1 MRRLGLTILLCS
13 LPGFAL
19 PLDPLP
25 GNPVPFRFTAYPE
38 ASGALFAN
46 PAGFPW
52 LKNQDIS
59 VTWSFTDS
67 TWEGFDGVIM
77 QGTEGGLGGWWEDR
91 ASLRR
96 FDTAAGFRVND
107 LFTLGTGF
115 SWFDPTVE
123 DHPLDGAT
131 FFTAGACVR
140 PSNRFSAGLSFRNS
154 VRDYDQHMSAGIAMR
169 PAGNLFTVTADWAW
183 SDWDIDDGDWQ
194 AGLETVPMAG
204 FILRGAF
211 SEDLVTAGLQVDFQ
225 RAGARGAVLID
236 DGSYIGGTGSIIIRS
251 DNAPSVLNASGHYIE
266 YCADNS
272 SEEPS
277 RRFLGPRSPSF
288 SEQMVFL
295 RRAAQDPDVPGL
307 LVDYSDFSLNAAQ
320 TEELREVMVSFRREG
335 KPVYA
340 FMEYGN
346 TASFYSA
353 SVARRIC
360 MHPAGQISINGF
372 TSYTPFL
379 RGFLDRLGI
388 FPDLMHIGDFKSASD
403 MLTRTDMTDAQ
414 REATLAL
421 LQSAKD
427 EIVRGLADG
436 RGYEPAQA
444 RALFE
449 NSPYWGARARQISL
463 VDTLLHPDQF
473 HGFVEEQEGRAL
485 SIISTGE
492 YESGIPV
499 GTGWLPDPRVAIVVA
514 TGNIINGESGGS
526 IMGVN
531 MGSDTITGLLE
542 RASSAPGVKAI
553 VLRIDSGGGDAMA
566 SDDMY
571 RAVQRIR
578 EKMPVVVSM
587 GSVAASG
594 GYYMACGADAI
605 FADRLTVTG
614 SIGIITGKFVFG
626 DLLERIGINVET
638 VSVDPAGSPGN
649 PFEPYTEEE
658 WQREFEAMRGGY
670 ELFVNT
676 VAEGRGMTFAQVD
689 SIGQGRVWSGSDAL
703 RLGLVDYNGGVADAV
718 LHAAEL
724 AGISGGFPE
733 IVLFPEPS
741 AVGSF
746 STGIPSLSSLGSL
759 ASHPLF
765 TGGGYLYLGDG
776 LR

>member
-1 MRRLGLTILLCS
+1 MKRLCTVILLCS
-13 LPGFAL
+13 LPALAL

-52 LKNQDIS
+52 LKSEDLA

-77 QGTEGGLGGWWEDR
+77 QGYQGGLGGWWEDR
-91 ASLRR
+91 QNLRR

-115 SWFDPTVE
+115 SWFDPTIE
-123 DHPLDGAT
+123 DHPLEGAT
-131 FFTAGACVR
+131 FFTAGACIR
-140 PSNRFSAGLSFRNS
+140 QSNNMSAGLSWRS
-154 VRDYDQHMSAGIAMR
+154 GVRDYDQHMSAGIALR
-169 PAGNLFTVTADWAW
+169 PVGTLFTVTADWAW
-183 SDWDIDDGDWQ
+183 NDWDLGDGDWQ
-194 AGLETVPMAG
+194 AGLEAVPLPG
-204 FILRGAF
+204 FTLRGAF
-211 SEDLVTAGLQVDFQ
+211 TEDMVTAGLQVDFQ
-225 RAGARGAVLID
+225 RGGARGAVVID
-236 DGSYIGGTGSIIIRS
+236 DGSYMGGTGAVVIRS
-251 DNAPSVLNASGHYIE
+251 DNAPSVLNASGSYIE
-266 YCADNS
+266 YHADNS
-272 SEEPS
+272 SEEPA
-277 RRFLGPRSPSF
+277 RRFLGPRTASF
-288 SEQMVFL
+288 SEQMVLL
-295 RRAAQDPDVPGL
+295 RRAAEDPGVPGL

-320 TEELREVMVSFRREG
+320 TEELREVMVHFRREG

-353 SVARRIC
+353 SVAGQIC

-388 FPDLMHIGDFKSASD
+388 FPDLMHIGEFKSASD

-414 REATLAL
+414 REATRAL
-421 LQSAKD
+421 LESAKE
-427 EIVRGLADG
+427 EIIRGLADG
-436 RGYEPAQA
+436 RGFEPAQA

-473 HGFVEEQEGRAL
+473 HEFVEDQEGRTL
-485 SIISTGE
+485 SVISPDE
-492 YESGIPV
+492 YESSIPT
-499 GTGWLPDPRVAIVVA
+499 GTEWLPDPKVAIVVA

-526 IMGVN
+526 IMGAN
-531 MGSDTITGLLE
+531 MGSETIEGLLE
-542 RASSAPGVKAI
+542 KAASAPGVRAI

-571 RAVQRIR
+571 RAVRRIR
-578 EKMPVVVSM
+578 ERMPVVVSM

-605 FADRLTVTG
+605 FADRMTITG

-626 DLLERIGINVET
+626 DLLERLGINVES
-638 VSVDPAGSPGN
+638 VSIDPAGSPGN
-649 PFEPYTEEE
+649 PFEPYTEEQWE
-658 WQREFEAMRGGY
+658 REFEAMRGGY

-676 VAEGRGMTFAQVD
+676 VAEGREMTFDQVD

-703 RLGLVDYNGGVADAV
+703 GLGLVDYNGGVAEAV
-718 LHAAEL
+718 LHAAGL
-724 AGISGGFPE
+724 AGITDGFPG

-741 AVGSF
+741 AIGSF
-746 STGIPSLSSLGSL
+746 STGIPSLSSLSSL

>member
-1 MRRLGLTILLCS
+1 MKRLCLSILLCT
-13 LPGFAL
+13 LPAMAL

-25 GNPVPFRFTAYPE
+25 GNPVPFRFSAYPE
-38 ASGALFAN
+38 ASGALYTN

-52 LKNQDIS
+52 LKFQDIA

-67 TWEGFDGVIM
+67 TWEGFDGVGM
-77 QGTEGGLGGWWEDR
+77 QGAQGGLGGWWEDR
-91 ASLRR
+91 VSLRR
-96 FDTAAGFRVND
+96 FDTGAGLRVNEI
-107 LFTLGTGF
+107 FTLGTGF

-131 FFTAGACVR
+131 FFTAGACIR
-140 PSNRFSAGLSFRNS
+140 PSNRVGAGFAWRSG
-154 VRDYDQHMSAGIAMR
+154 VRDYDQHMSAGLALR
-169 PAGNLFTVTADWAW
+169 PVGNLFTVTADWAW
-183 SDWDIDDGDWQ
+183 SDWSIDDGQWQ
-194 AGLETVPMAG
+194 AGLEAVPVPG
-204 FILRGAF
+204 FTFRGAF
-211 SEDLVTAGLQVDFQ
+211 SEDMVTAGVQVDFQ
-225 RAGARGAVLID
+225 RAGARGAVVID
-236 DGSYIGGTGSIIIRS
+236 DGSYQGGTGSFIIRS
-251 DNAPSVLNASGHYIE
+251 DNAPSVLNTSGRFIE

-277 RRFLGPRSPSF
+277 RRFLGPRTPSF
-288 SEQMVFL
+288 SEQMVLL

-320 TEELREVMVSFRREG
+320 TEELREVMVRFRGEG

-353 SVARRIC
+353 SVAEKIC

-372 TSYTPFL
+372 TSYTPFI

-403 MLTRTDMTDAQ
+403 MLTRTDMTDPQ
-414 REATLAL
+414 REATRAL
-421 LQSAKD
+421 LEGARE
-427 EIVRGLADG
+427 EIIRGLADG

-473 HGFVEEQEGRAL
+473 HGFVEEQEGRSVSL
-485 SIISTGE
+485 MSPGE
-492 YESGIPV
+492 YESELPIE
-499 GTGWLPDPRVAIVVA
+499 TEWLPDPRVAIVVA
-514 TGNIINGESGGS
+514 TGNIVNGESGGS
-526 IMGVN
+526 IMGAN
-531 MGSDTITGLLE
+531 MGSETITSLLE
-542 RASSAPGVKAI
+542 SAASAPGVKAI

-578 EKMPVVVSM
+578 EEMPVVVSM

-638 VSVDPAGSPGN
+638 VSIDPAGSPGN

-670 ELFVNT
+670 ELFVST
-676 VAEGRGMTFAQVD
+676 VAEGRNMTFDQVD

-703 RLGLVDYNGGVADAV
+703 ELGLVDYNGGVADAV
-718 LHAAEL
+718 LHAAGL
-724 AGISGGFPE
+724 AGISEGFPE
-733 IVLFPEPS
+733 VVVFPEPS
-741 AVGSF
+741 FVGSF
-746 STGIPSLSSLGSL
+746 GTGIPSLATLATI

-765 TGGGYLYLGDG
+765 TGGGFLYLGDG

>member
-13 LPGFAL
+13 LPASAL

-140 PSNRFSAGLSFRNS
+140 PSNRFSAGLSWRNS

-204 FILRGAF
+204 FTLRGAF

-225 RAGARGAVLID
+225 RAGARGAVLMD
-236 DGSYIGGTGSIIIRS
+236 DGSYLGGTGSMIIRS

-340 FMEYGN
+340 YMEYGN

-414 REATLAL
+414 REATQAL

-473 HGFVEEQEGRAL
+473 HGFVEEQEGRAM

-526 IMGVN
+526 IMGAN

-638 VSVDPAGSPGN
+638 VSVDPAGNPGN

-733 IVLFPEPS
+733 IVIFPEPS

-746 STGIPSLSSLGSL
+746 STGMPSLSSLGSL